1 MLAANNVQLEQ
12 CHEAT
17 LRNKN
22 ARCACVDNAVCVL
35 SCSCAPVP
43 VQKKGGDECVFQC
56 GRWLDPETPTLSLSR
71 WQDTVKYTITAHT
84 SADPTAAATAAP
96 APAFEGRAYVVLTG
110 GWGCTSETELVN
122 DATKWAAGEAQQ
134 FEVEATDVGALQS
147 VALRVAPGASGQACR

>member
-1 MLAANNVQLEQ
+1 MKF
-12 CHEAT
+12 CF
-17 LRNKN
+17 
-22 ARCACVDNAVCVL
+22 

-84 SADPTAAATAAP
+84 SADPTAAATAAA

-122 DATKWAAGEAQQ
+122 DATKWAAGEAQE

-147 VALRVAPGASGQACR
+147 VALRVAPGASGQACRYAYLGPVGGFKWVTGQV